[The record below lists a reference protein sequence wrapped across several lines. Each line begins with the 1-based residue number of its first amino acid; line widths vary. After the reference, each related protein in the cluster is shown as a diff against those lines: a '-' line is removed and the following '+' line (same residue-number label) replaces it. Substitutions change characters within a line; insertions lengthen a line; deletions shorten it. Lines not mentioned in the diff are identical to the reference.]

1 MWYPT
6 KITVAAT
13 SEPLTTAEVKRRLH
27 VDFADDDADIDLL
40 IQSARDHGQK
50 YCNVRFASQTVEL
63 KCDGFCDF
71 ARLPEAPVASVSSI
85 SYVDTDGATQTLATS
100 VYELRADDLDA
111 AIVTKY
117 GQQWPAIQIGS
128 RITVTA
134 VVGYSAAPA
143 AVKHAMLLWIADA
156 YENRENAKI
165 EDWTALDA
173 LLCNFRR
180 GA

>member
-6 KITVAAT
+6 KITIPAT
-13 SEPLTTAEVKRRLH
+13 SEPVTTEEAKRRLH

-40 IQSARDHGQK
+40 VKSARDHVEK
-50 YCNVRFASQTVEL
+50 YCNVRFASQTVEM
-63 KCDGFCDF
+63 KCDGFCDLE
-71 ARLPEAPVASVSSI
+71 RLPEAPVSSVASI
-85 SYVDTDGATQTLATS
+85 AYVDTAGVTQTLADT
-100 VYELRADDLDA
+100 VYELRADALEA

-117 GQQWPAIQIGS
+117 GQQWPAIQSGS

-134 VVGYSAAPA
+134 VVGYAEAPP
-143 AVKHAMLLWIADA
+143 AVKHAALLWIADA
-156 YENRENAKI
+156 YENRENAKL

>member
-13 SEPLTTAEVKRRLH
+13 SEPVTTAEAKRRLRI
-27 VDFADDDADIDLL
+27 DFDDDDADVDLML
-40 IQSARDHGQK
+40 GSARDHVEK
-50 YCNVRFASQTVEL
+50 YCNTRLASQTVEI

-71 ARLPEAPVASVSSI
+71 ARLPEAPVSSI
-85 SYVDTDGATQTLATS
+85 TSVSYVDTDGATQTLATT
-100 VYELRADDLDA
+100 VYELRADGLETS
-111 AIVTKY
+111 IVTKY
-117 GQQWPAIQIGS
+117 GQQWPAIQSGS

-134 VVGYSAAPA
+134 VVGYAEAPA
-143 AVKHAMLLWIADA
+143 AVKHAILLFIADA
-156 YENRENAKI
+156 YEVRENAKV

-180 GA
+180 G

>member
-1 MWYPT
+1 M
-6 KITVAAT
+6 
-13 SEPLTTAEVKRRLH
+13 
-27 VDFADDDADIDLL
+27 
-40 IQSARDHGQK
+40 
-50 YCNVRFASQTVEL
+50 
-63 KCDGFCDF
+63 KCDGFCDLE
-71 ARLPEAPVASVSSI
+71 RLPEAPVTSVSSI
-85 SYVDTDGATQTLATS
+85 AYVDTDGAAQTLATS
-100 VYELRADDLDA
+100 VYELRADDLEA